1 MKLTRKRLK
10 QLIIDTINETRIKP
24 GIPNLDDDQYGKT
37 LDLARHSDPEVR
49 QQADQLAGAMG
60 YEGRFSGDI
69 DTYDNP
75 VTYETVSIMTPQGR
89 VEREVM
95 IPPDLVE
102 NVVNSHQALDRGG
115 YSGNFVDE
123 AENVFFHI
131 SQEIAP
137 HDVYEYGLSVRGYR
151 AKEYQDAMF
160 AVGEYL

>member
-1 MKLTRKRLK
+1 MKITKR
-10 QLIIDTINETRIKP
+10 QLIRLIKEAMIKP
-24 GIPNLDDDQYGKT
+24 GMPNLDDDQYGKA
-37 LDLARHSDPEVR
+37 LGLARHSDPEVR

-60 YEGRFSGDI
+60 YENSFSKDI

-89 VEREVM
+89 VEQEVM

-102 NVVNSHQALDRGG
+102 NVVSSHLALDRGG
-115 YSGNFVDE
+115 YSGNFVDA

-137 HDVYEYGLSVRGYR
+137 HDVYEYGLRVRGYR